1 MLYRFERFSCKK
13 VYALTHNMVYASYPK
28 EFNDPFEGYCI
39 CRSQFEGSLKEIPYS
54 PECIKK
60 ITTTR
65 GVVCFSKERGSIKN
79 VLMWSHYADSHKG
92 FCIEYKD
99 EAILALQGIKSNEVL
114 RVDDVQYNA
123 PCVVE
128 DISDRYDI
136 EPAFHKASCW
146 SYEREFRVVFS
157 DEGLKSLGDN
167 VALVINAIYLG
178 CESYRLVDSPE
189 YKCLMEFIHLHKI
202 PCYQMVAS
210 YDGSNLA
217 IDSRIVE

>member
-13 VYALTHNMVYASYPK
+13 VYALTHNMLYASYPL

-39 CRSQFEGSLKEIPYS
+39 CRSQFNGSMNKIPYR
-54 PECIKK
+54 PECINK

-65 GVVCFSKERGSIKN
+65 GVVCFSKDSESIKN

-99 EAILALQGIKSNEVL
+99 EAILALQRIKSNETLKVGE
-114 RVDDVQYNA
+114 VQYNA

-128 DISDRYDI
+128 DINDRYDI

-157 DEGLKSLGDN
+157 DKGLKSLGDN
-167 VALVINAIYLG
+167 VASVINAIYLG
-178 CESYRLVDSPE
+178 CESYLLVNSPE
-189 YKCLMEFIHLHKI
+189 YKCLMEFVHQHKI
-202 PCYQMVAS
+202 PCYHMEAL
-210 YDGSNLA
+210 YDGSNLT
-217 IDSRIVE
+217 IVSRIVE